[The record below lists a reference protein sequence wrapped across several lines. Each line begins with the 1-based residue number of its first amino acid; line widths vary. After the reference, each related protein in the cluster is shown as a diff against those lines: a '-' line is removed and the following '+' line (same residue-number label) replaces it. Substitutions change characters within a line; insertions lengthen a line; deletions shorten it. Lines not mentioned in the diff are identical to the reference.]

1 MNNNIQ
7 KGTIML
13 TISSAEWEVM
23 RVLWAKG
30 QATSSEIIEVLAKKL
45 DWSASTVKTL
55 IGRLADKGYLTSQRQ
70 GRGFIYQASLGE
82 DEANF
87 QVLEAVFDKICLTK
101 HSDLLG
107 QFMAKTP
114 MTQADVDK
122 LQALLAAKEPVDQV
136 VCDCVPGQCAC
147 GHHMEVI

>member
-1 MNNNIQ
+1 
-7 KGTIML
+7 ML
-13 TISSAEWEVM
+13 AISSAEWEVM

-30 QATSSEIIEVLAKKL
+30 QATSSEIIEILAKKL

-87 QVLEAVFDKICLTK
+87 QALEAVFDKICLTN

-107 QFMAKTP
+107 QLIAKTP

-122 LQALLAAKEPVDQV
+122 LQALLLAKAPVDQV

-147 GHHMEVI
+147 GHHMEVN

>member
-1 MNNNIQ
+1 
-7 KGTIML
+7 ML

-23 RVLWAKG
+23 RVLWAKE
-30 QATSSEIIEVLAKKL
+30 QATSSEIIAILAKKL

-87 QVLEAVFDKICLTK
+87 QALESVFDKICLTQ
-101 HSDLLG
+101 HSALLG
-107 QFMAKTP
+107 QLIAKTP

-122 LQALLAAKEPVDQV
+122 LQALLLAKSPVDKV
-136 VCDCVPGQCAC
+136 VCDCVAGQCAC
-147 GHHMEVI
+147 GHHMEVN

>member
-1 MNNNIQ
+1 
-7 KGTIML
+7 ML
-13 TISSAEWEVM
+13 AISSAEWEVM

-30 QATSSEIIEVLAKKL
+30 QATSSEIIEILAKKL

-87 QVLEAVFDKICLTK
+87 QALEAVFDKICLTK
-101 HSDLLG
+101 HSDLFG
-107 QFMAKTP
+107 QVIAKRP
-114 MTQADVDK
+114 MSQADVDK
-122 LQALLAAKEPVDQV
+122 LQALLLAKAPVDQV

-147 GHHMEVI
+147 GHHMEVN

>member
-1 MNNNIQ
+1 
-7 KGTIML
+7 ML

-30 QATSSEIIEVLAKKL
+30 QATSSEIIAILAKKL

-55 IGRLADKGYLTSQRQ
+55 LGRLADKGYLTSQRQ

-87 QVLEAVFDKICLTK
+87 QPLEAVFEKICLTK

-107 QFMAKTP
+107 QLMAMTP

-122 LQALLAAKEPVDQV
+122 LQALLLAKKPVDQV

>member
-1 MNNNIQ
+1 
-7 KGTIML
+7 ML
-13 TISSAEWEVM
+13 AISSAEWEVM

-30 QATSSEIIEVLAKKL
+30 QATSSEIIEILAKKL

-82 DEANF
+82 D
-87 QVLEAVFDKICLTK
+87 
-101 HSDLLG
+101 
-107 QFMAKTP
+107 
-114 MTQADVDK
+114 VDK
-122 LQALLAAKEPVDQV
+122 LQALLLAKAPVDQV

-147 GHHMEVI
+147 GHHMEVN

>member
-1 MNNNIQ
+1 
-7 KGTIML
+7 ML

-30 QATSSEIIEVLAKKL
+30 QATSSEIIAILAKKL

-55 IGRLADKGYLTSQRQ
+55 LGRLADKGYLTSQRQ

-87 QVLEAVFDKICLTK
+87 QALEAVGQEILLPYVSFLDYFKDNKNYSSFIELTNNCFGEEANEILRYFKI
-101 HSDLLG
+101 
-107 QFMAKTP
+107 Q
-114 MTQADVDK
+114 
-122 LQALLAAKEPVDQV
+122 
-136 VCDCVPGQCAC
+136 
-147 GHHMEVI
+147 EVSEV

>member
-1 MNNNIQ
+1 
-7 KGTIML
+7 ML

-30 QATSSEIIEVLAKKL
+30 QATSSEIIAILSKKL

-87 QVLEAVFDKICLTK
+87 QALEAVFDKICLNK
-101 HSDLLG
+101 HSDLLR
-107 QFMAKTP
+107 QLMAKTP

>member
-1 MNNNIQ
+1 
-7 KGTIML
+7 ML
-13 TISSAEWEVM
+13 AISSAEWEVM

-30 QATSSEIIEVLAKKL
+30 QATSSEIIEILAKKL

-55 IGRLADKGYLTSQRQ
+55 IGRLADSQRQ

-82 DEANF
+82 DEAIF
-87 QVLEAVFDKICLTK
+87 QALEAVFDKICLTK

-107 QFMAKTP
+107 QLIAKTP

-122 LQALLAAKEPVDQV
+122 LQALLLAKVPVDQV

-147 GHHMEVI
+147 GHHMEVN

>member
-1 MNNNIQ
+1 
-7 KGTIML
+7 ML

-30 QATSSEIIEVLAKKL
+30 QATSSEIIAILSKKL

-87 QVLEAVFDKICLTK
+87 QALEAVFVKICLTK
-101 HSDLLG
+101 HRDLLG
-107 QFMAKTP
+107 QLMAKTP

>member
-1 MNNNIQ
+1 
-7 KGTIML
+7 ML
-13 TISSAEWEVM
+13 TISPAEWEVM

-30 QATSSEIIEVLAKKL
+30 PATSSEIIAILAKKL

-82 DEANF
+82 DEANL
-87 QVLEAVFDKICLTK
+87 QALEAVFDKICLTK
-101 HSDLLG
+101 HGDLLG
-107 QFMAKTP
+107 QLIAKTP

-147 GHHMEVI
+147 GHHIEVI

>member
-1 MNNNIQ
+1 
-7 KGTIML
+7 ML

-30 QATSSEIIEVLAKKL
+30 QATSSEIIAILSKKL

-82 DEANF
+82 DEANL
-87 QVLEAVFDKICLTK
+87 QALEAVFDKI
-101 HSDLLG
+101 
-107 QFMAKTP
+107 
-114 MTQADVDK
+114 
-122 LQALLAAKEPVDQV
+122 
-136 VCDCVPGQCAC
+136 
-147 GHHMEVI
+147 

>member
-1 MNNNIQ
+1 
-7 KGTIML
+7 ML

-30 QATSSEIIEVLAKKL
+30 QATSSEIIAILAKKL
-45 DWSASTVKTL
+45 DWSASKVKTL
-55 IGRLADKGYLTSQRQ
+55 LGRLADKGYLV
-70 GRGFIYQASLGE
+70 SLGE
-82 DEANF
+82 DESNIQA
-87 QVLEAVFDKICLTK
+87 LEAVFDKISLTK

-107 QFMAKTP
+107 QLIEKTP

-122 LQALLAAKEPVDQV
+122 LQALLLAKEPVDQV

>member
-1 MNNNIQ
+1 
-7 KGTIML
+7 ML

-30 QATSSEIIEVLAKKL
+30 QATSSEIIAILSKKL

-55 IGRLADKGYLTSQRQ
+55 LGRLADKGYLTSQRQ

-87 QVLEAVFDKICLTK
+87 QALEAVFDKICLTK

-107 QFMAKTP
+107 QLIEYLTVSVK
-114 MTQADVDK
+114 DEGLSIK
-122 LQALLAAKEPVDQV
+122 LAWGKMRRIFRL
-136 VCDCVPGQCAC
+136 
-147 GHHMEVI
+147 

>member
-1 MNNNIQ
+1 
-7 KGTIML
+7 ML

-30 QATSSEIIEVLAKKL
+30 QATSSEIIAILAKKL

-55 IGRLADKGYLTSQRQ
+55 LGRLADKGYLTSQRQ

-87 QVLEAVFDKICLTK
+87 QALETVFDKVCLT
-101 HSDLLG
+101 
-107 QFMAKTP
+107 
-114 MTQADVDK
+114 
-122 LQALLAAKEPVDQV
+122 
-136 VCDCVPGQCAC
+136 
-147 GHHMEVI
+147 

>member
-1 MNNNIQ
+1 
-7 KGTIML
+7 ML

-30 QATSSEIIEVLAKKL
+30 QATSSEIIAILSKKL

-82 DEANF
+82 DEANL
-87 QVLEAVFDKICLTK
+87 QALEAVFDKICLTK

-107 QFMAKTP
+107 QLMAKAP

-122 LQALLAAKEPVDQV
+122 LQALLVAKEPVDQV

-147 GHHMEVI
+147 GHHIEVI

>member
-1 MNNNIQ
+1 
-7 KGTIML
+7 ML
-13 TISSAEWEVM
+13 AISSAEWEVM

-30 QATSSEIIEVLAKKL
+30 QATSSEIIEILAKKL

-82 DEANF
+82 DEAIF
-87 QVLEAVFDKICLTK
+87 QALEAVFDKICLTN

-107 QFMAKTP
+107 QLIAKTP

-122 LQALLAAKEPVDQV
+122 LQALLLAKEPVDQV

>member
-1 MNNNIQ
+1 
-7 KGTIML
+7 ML

-30 QATSSEIIEVLAKKL
+30 QATSSEIIAILSKKL

-70 GRGFIYQASLGE
+70 GRGFIYQASLEE

-87 QVLEAVFDKICLTK
+87 QALEAVFDNSCLTN

-107 QFMAKTP
+107 HLMEKTP

-122 LQALLAAKEPVDQV
+122 LQALLSAKEPVDQV